1 MNFQGFNISKKL
13 IYLVVFG
20 TIVIYLISTYASFN
34 NREVKLRTTFNMEM
48 KNRKTLFDKMW
59 KMISQ
64 KAQVA
69 KQYDSSFIRVVG
81 AAMENRKDGAQ
92 VMMKWIQ
99 ESNPTMQVGTVQE
112 LYKDLSRTIEAE
124 RNGFAEREQTLASI
138 QQKHSEFLL
147 SFPNNLYNTFMGRKE
162 LEYNPITSGRTEE
175 AARTGQDNDVRVF

>member
-1 MNFQGFNISKKL
+1 MNIRGINISKKL

-20 TIVIYLISTYASFN
+20 PIVIFLISTYSSFN
-34 NREVKLRTTFNMEM
+34 NRDVKLRTTFTMEM

-69 KQYDSSFIRVVG
+69 KQYDSSFLRVVN
-81 AAMENRKDGAQ
+81 AAMDPRKDGAQ
-92 VMMKWIQ
+92 LMMKWVQ
-99 ESNPTMQVGTVQE
+99 ESNPTMQIGTVQE
-112 LYKDLSRTIEAE
+112 LYKELSRTIEAE
-124 RNGFAEREQTLASI
+124 RNSYAEREETLASI
-138 QQKHSEFLL
+138 QQQHSEFLL
-147 SFPNNLYNTFMGRKE
+147 SFPNNFYNMFMGRKE